1 MRRLVALGLVLCLST
16 GVSEAWGYWSAGS
29 VAGGAGA
36 SAAVTVNQGATPTAV
51 LAGQAV
57 TVSWTASTLSNGQPV
72 SGYTV
77 ARYDAIT
84 LAAQTIGTA
93 CAGTVTATTC
103 TEENIPA
110 GSWKYAITPVIG
122 ANWRG
127 AESARSATVTTDPV
141 APTNSISL
149 SATGGAAYLSGTTV
163 HYRGSA
169 AGSLRVTNAVSDA
182 GSGPAS
188 STTGPLAGTT
198 TGWSHTPSTV
208 STPAGGPYESA
219 PFTWG
224 SSTTSSPGVAVT
236 GRDVAGNT
244 AVTNLTFANDS
255 TAPTAGTV
263 SYVNGS
269 TTGGT
274 VSVSF
279 TTGTDAG
286 SGVGTRLLQR
296 ASAPM
301 TGTTCGTYG
310 AFTTV
315 TNGTDPTSPVVDS
328 VTDATCYKY
337 QYVVSDRVG
346 NQHTATSTNVAH
358 TPYAAHW
365 TFDQG
370 TGTSAPDS
378 SGNANHATLQAGAS
392 WTTGKVGPYAVN
404 LTGATTSFVTAP
416 APVVDTSQSYSVSAW
431 VKPGNLTSHRTIV
444 SMDGTSISPFYL
456 QMLNGQF
463 LFTTR
468 NSDSTGSVATTV
480 AGSTA
485 VAGSW
490 YHVAGVYDD
499 VAKTIT
505 LYVNGVSQGSTAF
518 SSPWKANGATTVG
531 RAKWGGA
538 NVDFYT
544 GAIDDVRLE
553 GRALS
558 AGEVA
563 TQATDPKYSDA
574 VTGTSGLAGYWRLG
588 ETTTSSDTFAG
599 FPGATLQSRA
609 GEIGATW
616 TKNGSSDDAVLTISG
631 RLRKAGVASYSSI
644 YTTSA
649 APPSANYTVEADV
662 HFASALTGDMAGVV
676 GRFNTSNGI
685 DTFYIARYQTNEQR
699 WVLYGVVNGSWN
711 WLGASSVQALTPGTS
726 YRLSLAMS
734 GSSIRMLVNGV
745 EQVSAVD
752 SSIPGV
758 GRGGVGLGLGPSA
771 TTVTDITGLH
781 LDNFQVTPS
790 VADAAGTNPG
800 IATGGLT
807 FGVTGAPQGEANT
820 AATFDGVNDVV
831 VVPDAAAHKPA
842 TVTVEAWVK
851 PNAGIPNYASVAT
864 KTTATTWSDGYGMF
878 AWNGGVAFWVNDDE
892 ANRVFTSALPSGT
905 WSHVVGTYDG
915 STIKVYLN
923 GALVQSLA
931 HSAPLTHSSS
941 PLLIGN
947 AVGAGNFHWRGG
959 LDEVAVY
966 SRALT
971 ATEVAQHY
979 AAAQ

>member
-1 MRRLVALGLVLCLST
+1 MRRLLTLALVLCLSF
-16 GVSEAWGYWSAGS
+16 GAAEAWGYWSAGS

-57 TVSWTASTLSNGQPV
+57 TVSWAASTLSNGQPV

-77 ARYDAIT
+77 ARYDATT

-103 TEENIPA
+103 TEANIPA
-110 GSWKYAITPVIG
+110 GSWKYAVTPVIG

-127 AESARSATVTTDPV
+127 AESARSATVTTDSV

-149 SATGGAAYLSGTTV
+149 STTGGAASLSGTTV
-163 HYRGSA
+163 YYRGSV

-182 GSGPAS
+182 GTGPAS
-188 STTGPLAGTT
+188 STTGPLSGTT

-208 STPAGGPYESA
+208 ATPAGGPYDSA
-219 PFTWG
+219 PFTWA

-244 AVTNLTFANDS
+244 AVTNLSFANDS

-263 SYVNGS
+263 SYANGS

-286 SGVGTRLLQR
+286 SGLGTRLLQR
-296 ASAPM
+296 ASAPL
-301 TGTTCGTYG
+301 TGITCGTYG

-315 TNGTDPTSPVVDS
+315 TNGTNPTSPVVDS
-328 VTDATCYKY
+328 VTNGNCYKY

-404 LTGATTSFVTAP
+404 LNGTTGFVTAP

-431 VKPGNLTSHRTIV
+431 VKPSNLSGIRTVV
-444 SMDGTSISPFYL
+444 SMDGSSISPFYL
-456 QMLNGQF
+456 QMNNGQF
-463 LFTTR
+463 QFTTR
-468 NSDSTGSVATTV
+468 SNDSTLSVATTV
-480 AGSTA
+480 VGSTA
-485 VAGSW
+485 VVGTW

-499 VAKTIT
+499 AAKTIT
-505 LYVNGVSQGSTAF
+505 LYVNGVSQGSALF
-518 SSPWKANGATTVG
+518 ALPWKASGATTVG
-531 RAKWGGA
+531 RAKWNAG
-538 NVDFYT
+538 NVDFYS

-558 AGEVA
+558 AGEIAALAV
-563 TQATDPKYSDA
+563 DPTYAAA
-574 VTGTSGLAGYWRLG
+574 VSGTSGLAGYWRLG
-588 ETTTSSDTFAG
+588 EATTSSDTFTGTA
-599 FPGATLQSRA
+599 GATLQSRA
-609 GEIGATW
+609 GEVGATW
-616 TKNGSSDDAVLTISG
+616 TKSGSSEDAVLTSTG
-631 RLRKAGVASYSSI
+631 RLRKAGTASWSAI

-649 APPSANYTVEADV
+649 VPASANYTVEADV
-662 HFASALTGDMAGVV
+662 YFASAVTDDMGGVV
-676 GRFNTSNGI
+676 GRFNTANGI

-699 WVLYGVVNGSWN
+699 WVLYSVVNGSWT
-711 WLGASSVQALTPGTS
+711 WLGASNVQALTPGTS

-734 GSSIRMLVNGV
+734 GTSIRLLVDGV
-745 EQVSAVD
+745 QQVSAVD
-752 SSIPGV
+752 SSISV
-758 GRGGVGLGLGPSA
+758 AGRGGVGLGLGGTA
-771 TTVTDITGLH
+771 TTLTDTTGLQI
-781 LDNFQVTPS
+781 DNFQIAPA

-800 IATGGLT
+800 IATGGIT
-807 FGVTGAPQGEANT
+807 FGAAGAPYGEANT
-820 AATFDGVNDVV
+820 AATFDGINDAI
-831 VVPDAAAHKPA
+831 VVPDAAALKPA
-842 TVTVEAWVK
+842 TTTVEAWVK
-851 PNAGIPNYASVAT
+851 PNAAIPNYASVAT

-878 AWNGGVAFWVNDDE
+878 AWNGGIAFWVNDDDV
-892 ANRVFTSALPSGT
+892 NRVSTAGLPAGT

-923 GALVQSLA
+923 GALVQSMA
-931 HSAPLTHSSS
+931 YTAPLTHSSS

-947 AVGAGNFHWRGG
+947 AVGAGNFHWAGG

-979 AAAQ
+979 AAGQ

>member
-1 MRRLVALGLVLCLST
+1 MRRLVTLGLALFLSVGT
-16 GVSEAWGYWSAGS
+16 AEVWGYWTAGS
-29 VAGGAGA
+29 VVGGAGA
-36 SAAVTVNQGATPTAV
+36 SAAVTVNQGPTPTAV
-51 LAGQAV
+51 MAGQVA
-57 TVSWTASTLSNGQPV
+57 TVSWAASTLSDGQPV
-72 SGYTV
+72 GGYTV
-77 ARYDAIT
+77 ARYDAT
-84 LAAQTIGTA
+84 SLAPQTVGA
-93 CAGTVTATTC
+93 GCAGTITATSC
-103 TEENIPA
+103 TEENVPA
-110 GSWKYAITPVIG
+110 GSWKYAVTPVIG

-127 AESARSATVTTDPV
+127 AESAKSNAVTTDPV

-149 SATGGAAYLSGTTV
+149 SATGGAASLSGTTV

-188 STTGPLAGTT
+188 SATGPLTGTA

-244 AVTNLTFANDS
+244 AVTNLGFVNDS

-263 SYVNGS
+263 SYVDGS

-296 ASAPM
+296 AAAPLS
-301 TGTTCGTYG
+301 GTSCGTYG

-315 TNGTDPTSPVVDS
+315 TNGTNPTSPVVDS
-328 VTDATCYKY
+328 VSNGNCYKY

-346 NQHTATSTNVAH
+346 NQHTATSANVAH

-378 SGNANHATLQAGAS
+378 SGNGNHATLQAGAS

-404 LTGATTSFVTAP
+404 LTGATNSFVTAP
-416 APVVDTSQSYSVSAW
+416 APVVDTGRSYSVSAW
-431 VKPGNLTSHRTIV
+431 VKPTNLTGFRTV
-444 SMDGTSISPFYL
+444 MSMDGNAISPFYL
-456 QMLNGQF
+456 QVLDGRFQ
-463 LFTTR
+463 FTTR
-468 NSDSTGSVATTV
+468 SSDSTASVATTV
-480 AGSTA
+480 LGSTA
-485 VAGSW
+485 VVGTW

-499 VAKTIT
+499 VAHTIT
-505 LYVNGVSQGSTAF
+505 LYVNGVSQGSAAF
-518 SSPWKANGATTVG
+518 SSPWKANGSTTVG
-531 RAKWGGA
+531 RAKWNGGS
-538 NVDFYT
+538 VDFYS

-553 GRALS
+553 GRALG

-563 TQATDPKYSDA
+563 ALATDPKYADA
-574 VTGTSGLAGYWRLG
+574 VTSTSGLAGYWRLG
-588 ETTTSSDTFAG
+588 EATTSSDAFAG

-616 TKNGSSDDAVLTISG
+616 TKNGSSEDAVLTISG
-631 RLRKAGVASYSSI
+631 RLRKSGIASYSSI

-662 HFASALTGDMAGVV
+662 HLASALTGDMAGVV

-699 WVLYGVVNGSWN
+699 WVLYAVVNGSWN
-711 WLGASSVQALTPGTS
+711 WLGASGVQALTPGTS

-734 GSSIRMLVNGV
+734 GTSIRMLVNGV

-752 SSIPGV
+752 SSISAV

-771 TTVTDITGLH
+771 TTVTDLTGLH
-781 LDNFQVTPS
+781 LDNFQVTPP

-800 IATGGLT
+800 FASGGLT
-807 FGVTGAPQGEANT
+807 FGATGAPHGEANT

-831 VVPDAAAHKPA
+831 VVPDAAVHKPA

-851 PNAGIPNYASVAT
+851 PNAWIPNYASVAT
-864 KTTATTWSDGYGMF
+864 KTSATTWSDGYGMF
-878 AWNGGVAFWVNDDE
+878 ALNGGIAFWVNDDE
-892 ANRVFTSALPSGT
+892 ANRVSTAALPAGT

-947 AVGAGNFHWRGG
+947 AVGAGNFHWAGS

-971 ATEVAQHY
+971 AAEVAQHY
-979 AAAQ
+979 AAGQ

>member
-1 MRRLVALGLVLCLST
+1 MRRLVALGLVLCLSIGGT
-16 GVSEAWGYWSAGS
+16 EAWGYWSTGS
-29 VAGGAGA
+29 VAGGAGG
-36 SAAVTVNQGATPTAV
+36 SAAVSVNQGEMPTAV
-51 LAGQAV
+51 PAGQSV
-57 TVSWTASTLSNGQPV
+57 TVSWAASTLSDGRPV
-72 SGYTV
+72 AGYTV
-77 ARYDAIT
+77 ARYDAT
-84 LAAQTIGTA
+84 TSAAQTVLTA
-93 CAGTVTATTC
+93 CTGTIAATTC
-103 TEENIPA
+103 TEQNVPA
-110 GSWKYAITPVIG
+110 GSWKYAVTPVIG
-122 ANWRG
+122 VNWRG
-127 AESARSATVTTDPV
+127 AESLKSNTVVMDSV

-149 SATGGAAYLSGTTV
+149 SATGGAASLSGTTV
-163 HYRGSA
+163 YYRGSA

-182 GSGPAS
+182 GSGPES
-188 STTGPLAGTT
+188 SATGPLTGTT

-244 AVTNLTFANDS
+244 AVTNLTFADDS
-255 TAPTAGTV
+255 TAPSAGTV

-301 TGTTCGTYG
+301 TGITCGAYG

-315 TNGTDPTSPVVDS
+315 PNGTNPTSPVVDS
-328 VTDATCYKY
+328 VSNANCYKY

-346 NQHTATSTNVAH
+346 NQHTATSANVAH

-378 SGNANHATLQAGAS
+378 SGNANHATLQAGAA

-404 LTGATTSFVTAP
+404 LNGTTGFVTAP

-431 VKPGNLTSHRTIV
+431 VKPSNLTGFRTVV
-444 SMDGTSISPFYL
+444 SMDGTAISPFYL
-456 QMLNGQF
+456 QLLDGRFQ
-463 LFTTR
+463 FTTR
-468 NSDSTGSVATTV
+468 SSDSTASVATTV
-480 AGSTA
+480 LGSTA
-485 VAGSW
+485 VVGTW
-490 YHVAGVYDD
+490 YHVAAVYDN
-499 VAKTIT
+499 VAHTIT
-505 LYVNGVSQGSTAF
+505 LYVNGVSQGSAAF
-518 SSPWKANGATTVG
+518 ASPWKANGATTVG
-531 RAKWGGA
+531 RAKWNG
-538 NVDFYT
+538 NPVDFYS

-558 AGEVA
+558 AGEIA
-563 TQATDPKYSDA
+563 TLATDPTYAAA

-588 ETTTSSDTFAG
+588 EATTSSDTFAG
-599 FPGATLQSRA
+599 LPGATLQSRA
-609 GEIGATW
+609 GEIGASW
-616 TKNGSSDDAVLTISG
+616 SKNGSSDDAVLTISG
-631 RLRKAGVASYSSI
+631 RLRKSGIASYSSI

-662 HFASALTGDMAGVV
+662 YFASALTGDMAGVV

-699 WVLYGVVNGSWN
+699 WVLYAVVNGAWN
-711 WLGASSVQALTPGTS
+711 WLGASGVQALTPGTS
-726 YRLSLAMS
+726 HRLSLAMS
-734 GSSIRMLVNGV
+734 GTSIRLLVNGV

-752 SSIPGV
+752 SSISGA

-800 IATGGLT
+800 IATGGIT
-807 FGVTGAPQGEANT
+807 FGAAGAPYGEANT
-820 AATFDGVNDVV
+820 AATFDGINDAV
-831 VVPDAAAHKPA
+831 VVPDAAALKPA

-851 PNAGIPNYASVAT
+851 PNAAIPNYASVVT

-878 AWNGGVAFWVNDDE
+878 ALNGGIAFWVNDDE
-892 ANRVFTSALPSGT
+892 ANRVSTAALPAGT

-931 HSAPLTHSSS
+931 YTAPLVHSSS

-947 AVGAGNFHWRGG
+947 AVGAGNFHWTGG

-966 SRALT
+966 SRSLT

>member
-1 MRRLVALGLVLCLST
+1 MRRLLTLGLVLCLSF
-16 GVSEAWGYWSAGS
+16 GAAEAWGYWSAGS

-57 TVSWTASTLSNGQPV
+57 TVSWAASTLSNGQPV

-77 ARYDAIT
+77 ARYDATT

-103 TEENIPA
+103 TEANVPA
-110 GSWKYAITPVIG
+110 GSWKYAVTPVIG

-127 AESARSATVTTDPV
+127 AESARSATVTTDSV

-149 SATGGAAYLSGTTV
+149 STTGGAASLSGTTV
-163 HYRGSA
+163 YYRGSV

-188 STTGPLAGTT
+188 STTGPLTGTT

-208 STPAGGPYESA
+208 STPAGGPYDSA
-219 PFTWG
+219 PFSWA

-244 AVTNLTFANDS
+244 AVTNLSFANDS

-263 SYVNGS
+263 SYANGS

-286 SGVGTRLLQR
+286 SGLGTRLLQR
-296 ASAPM
+296 ASAPL
-301 TGTTCGTYG
+301 TGITCGTYG

-315 TNGTDPTSPVVDS
+315 TNGTNPTSPVVDS
-328 VTDATCYKY
+328 VTNGSCYKY
-337 QYVVSDRVG
+337 QYVVSDQVG
-346 NQHTATSTNVAH
+346 NQHVATSANVAH

-378 SGNANHATLQAGAS
+378 SGNGNTATLQAGAS
-392 WTTGKVGPYAVN
+392 WATGKVGPYALN
-404 LTGATTSFVTAP
+404 LSGATNSYATAP
-416 APVVDTSQSYSVSAW
+416 GPVVDTSQSYSVSAW
-431 VKPGNLTSHRTIV
+431 VKPSSLSGIRTFV
-444 SMDGTSISPFYL
+444 SMDGNAISPFYL
-456 QMLNGQF
+456 QMNNGQF
-463 LFTTR
+463 QLTTR
-468 NSDSTGSVATTV
+468 SSDATASVATTV
-480 AGSTA
+480 LGSTA
-485 VAGSW
+485 VVGTW

-499 VAKTIT
+499 VAHTIT
-505 LYVNGVSQGSTAF
+505 LYVNGVSQGSAAF
-518 SSPWKANGATTVG
+518 TLPWKANGATTVG
-531 RAKWGGA
+531 RAKWNGG
-538 NVDFYT
+538 NVDFYS

-558 AGEVA
+558 PGEIA
-563 TQATDPKYSDA
+563 ALATDPKYSDA

-588 ETTTSSDTFAG
+588 EATTSSDTFAG
-599 FPGATLQSRA
+599 LPGATLQSRA

-616 TKNGSSDDAVLTISG
+616 SKTGSSDDAVLTISG
-631 RLRKAGVASYSSI
+631 RLRKSGIASHSSI

-662 HFASALTGDMAGVV
+662 YFASALTGDMAGVV

-685 DTFYIARYQTNEQR
+685 DTFYIARYQTNEQK
-699 WVLYGVVNGSWN
+699 WMLYAVVNGAWN
-711 WLGASSVQALTPGTS
+711 WLGASGVQALTPGTS

-734 GSSIRMLVNGV
+734 GTSIRMLVNGV

-752 SSIPGV
+752 SSIPGA

-781 LDNFQVTPS
+781 LDNFQITPS

-807 FGVTGAPQGEANT
+807 FGAAGAPYGEANT
-820 AATFDGVNDVV
+820 AATFDGINDAV
-831 VVPDAAAHKPA
+831 VVPDAAALKPA

-851 PNAGIPNYASVAT
+851 PNAAIPNYASVAT

-878 AWNGGVAFWVNDDE
+878 ASNGGIAFWVNDDDV
-892 ANRVFTSALPSGT
+892 NRVSTAALPAGA

-931 HSAPLTHSSS
+931 YSAPLTHSSS

-947 AVGAGNFHWRGG
+947 AVGAGNFHWAGG

-979 AAAQ
+979 AAGQ